1 MRGNLV
7 NKRLLITGLTALSVA
22 VGLSGNVIAAD
33 QDVVTVMNPIVESK
47 MAERLP
53 LSPRLD
59 TLSGK
64 TLYLVDIN
72 WGGPQAAWSVYE
84 QMEAWMA
91 AHMSD
96 VKVVRKR
103 LAASYMV
110 DDPALWDEVVKN
122 GDAAIIGIAG

>member
-1 MRGNLV
+1 M

-96 VKVVRKR
+96 VKVGRKR

>member
-91 AHMSD
+91 VHMPD
-96 VKVVRKR
+96 VKIIRKR

-110 DDPALWDEVVKN
+110 DDPAMWAEIAEK
-122 GDAAIIGIAG
+122 GDAALVGISG

>member
-1 MRGNLV
+1 M
-7 NKRLLITGLTALSVA
+7 NKSLFKSGLTALAVA
-22 VGLSGNVIAAD
+22 IGLSGNTIAAD
-33 QDVVTVMNPIVESK
+33 QDVVTVLNPIVESK

-84 QMEAWMA
+84 QMEDWMA
-91 AHMSD
+91 EHMAD

-110 DDPALWDEVVKN
+110 DDPALWAEIAEK
-122 GDAAIIGIAG
+122 GDAALVGISG

>member
-1 MRGNLV
+1 M

>member
-1 MRGNLV
+1 V
-7 NKRLLITGLTALSVA
+7 NKSLFKSGLTALAVA
-22 VGLSGNVIAAD
+22 IGLSGNAIAAD
-33 QDVVTVMNPIVESK
+33 QDVVTVLNPIVESK

-91 AHMSD
+91 EHMAD

-110 DDPALWDEVVKN
+110 DDPALWAEIAEK
-122 GDAAIIGIAG
+122 GDAALVGISG

>member
-1 MRGNLV
+1 M
-7 NKRLLITGLTALSVA
+7 NKSLFKSGLTALAVA
-22 VGLSGNVIAAD
+22 IGLSGNAIAAD
-33 QDVVTVMNPIVESK
+33 QDVVTVLNPIVESK

-91 AHMSD
+91 EHMAD

-110 DDPALWDEVVKN
+110 DDPALWAEIAEK
-122 GDAAIIGIAG
+122 GDAALVGISG

>member
-1 MRGNLV
+1 M
-7 NKRLLITGLTALSVA
+7 NKSLLITGLTALAVA
-22 VGLSGNVIAAD
+22 IGLPGNTIAAD

-91 AHMSD
+91 EHMAD

-110 DDPALWDEVVKN
+110 DDPALWAEIAEK
-122 GDAAIIGIAG
+122 GDAALVGIAG

>member
-1 MRGNLV
+1 M
-7 NKRLLITGLTALSVA
+7 NKRLLITGLTAFSVA
-22 VGLSGNVIAAD
+22 VGLSGSVIAAD
-33 QDVVTVMNPIVESK
+33 QDVVTVLNPIVESK

-84 QMEAWMA
+84 QMETWMA
-91 AHMSD
+91 EHMSD

-110 DDPALWDEVVKN
+110 DDPALWAEIAEK
-122 GDAAIIGIAG
+122 GDAALIGIAG

>member
-1 MRGNLV
+1 V
-7 NKRLLITGLTALSVA
+7 NKSLFKSGLTALAVA
-22 VGLSGNVIAAD
+22 IGLSGNAIAAD
-33 QDVVTVMNPIVESK
+33 QDVVTVLNPIVESK

-84 QMEAWMA
+84 QMEDWMA
-91 AHMSD
+91 EHMAD

-110 DDPALWDEVVKN
+110 DDPALWAEIAEK
-122 GDAAIIGIAG
+122 GDAALVGISG

>member
-1 MRGNLV
+1 V
-7 NKRLLITGLTALSVA
+7 NKSLFKSGLTALAVA
-22 VGLSGNVIAAD
+22 IGLSGNAIAAD
-33 QDVVTVMNPIVESK
+33 QDVVTVLNPIVESK

-84 QMEAWMA
+84 QMETWMA
-91 AHMSD
+91 EHMAD

-110 DDPALWDEVVKN
+110 DDPALWAEIAEK
-122 GDAAIIGIAG
+122 GDAALVGISG

>member
-1 MRGNLV
+1 M
-7 NKRLLITGLTALSVA
+7 NKRLLITGLTALAVA
-22 VGLSGNVIAAD
+22 IGLSGNAIAAD
-33 QDVVTVMNPIVESK
+33 QDVVTVLNPIVESK

-84 QMEAWMA
+84 QMEVWMA
-91 AHMSD
+91 EHMPD

-110 DDPALWDEVVKN
+110 DDPAMWAEIAEK
-122 GDAAIIGIAG
+122 GDAALVGISG

>member
-1 MRGNLV
+1 M
-7 NKRLLITGLTALSVA
+7 AA
-22 VGLSGNVIAAD
+22 VYAEEL
-33 QDVVTVMNPIVESK
+33 VTVMNPIVESK

-59 TLSGK
+59 SLSGK

-91 AHMSD
+91 VHMPD

-110 DDPALWDEVVKN
+110 DDPAMWAEIAEK

>member
-1 MRGNLV
+1 MNR
-7 NKRLLITGLTALSVA
+7 KFLLSGVTTLLSVLGLTGGMAA
-22 VGLSGNVIAAD
+22 VYAEEL
-33 QDVVTVMNPIVESK
+33 VTVMNPIVESK

-59 TLSGK
+59 SLSGK

-91 AHMSD
+91 VHMTD
-96 VKVVRKR
+96 VKIIRKR

-110 DDPALWDEVVKN
+110 DDPAMWAEIAEK
-122 GDAAIIGIAG
+122 GDAALVGISG